1 MKIKFKLFI
10 ILFFFFA
17 NGHAANV
24 TILYDYQIRQSNIND
39 FQTRFSNI
47 FKKHTVIFQQLGFT
61 QRYSFEKKSK
71 DINEKTVKS
80 QEPFCGYDK
89 CEELEKFYDLY
100 SFDRVYVIRG
110 ENLCLKTNKN
120 VNLQPISELNKKVL
134 KDNINILIIDMK
146 GYEPDLPPTL
156 SLNTPSLK
164 VTAKSLVKIEANLNF
179 KNNITKKG
187 ELIWKINGRKYD
199 NSTDSILTIQIKEN
213 SFVNCVWQSDDNLCE
228 VETNLYIEAISCDS
242 KIPCSLNFDN
252 DEAFGVDLE
261 NKKNATTHYIYP
273 IHFYNDTNTY
283 YLLLVKQ
290 NCIFYE
296 YKIELYDE
304 KDSLIN
310 PKQNIENLL
319 AKDQLYKTTN
329 IDLWRSLLKKF
340 KVDTE
345 LTPILLTQATIDTK
359 YQSKKLK
366 ILIRPYDIE
375 FSPNLLLPYD
385 VFFTPCN
392 PNEYEY

>member
-1 MKIKFKLFI
+1 MKIKFKLFT
-10 ILFFFFA
+10 ILLFFFA
-17 NGHAANV
+17 NGYAANV

-120 VNLQPISELNKKVL
+120 INLQPISELNKSVL
-134 KDNINILIIDMK
+134 KENINILIIDMK
-146 GYEPDLPPTL
+146 GYEPDLPPTI

-164 VTAKSLVKIEANLNF
+164 VASNSSIKIYANLNF

-187 ELIWKINGRKYD
+187 ELIWKIDGRRYD
-199 NSTDSILTIQIKEN
+199 NSGDSILTIQIKEN
-213 SFVNCVWQSDDNLCE
+213 SLINCVWQSDDNLCE

-242 KIPCSLNFDN
+242 KVPYSLNFDN
-252 DEAFGVDLE
+252 NEAFGVDLE
-261 NKKNATTHYIYP
+261 NIKNASTHYIYP
-273 IHFYNDTNTY
+273 IHFDKDFNTY

-290 NCIFYE
+290 NCIFNE

-304 KDSLIN
+304 KDSLVN
-310 PKQNIENLL
+310 PKQKIESLLSEDKLNKTKNLDLWKNLL
-319 AKDQLYKTTN
+319 KNYKLDE
-329 IDLWRSLLKKF
+329 DLI
-340 KVDTE
+340 
-345 LTPILLTQATIDTK
+345 PILLTDVTIEDNFK
-359 YQSKKLK
+359 SKKLRV
-366 ILIRPYDIE
+366 LIRPQDIKVE
-375 FSPNLLLPYD
+375 QQFLPKYD

-392 PNEYEY
+392 PNEY